1 MKKLLSAATSL
12 CMAASFL
19 SVLPATVSAAD
30 STKTLSIKSYA
41 QSGSA
46 YASQGGNVTISA
58 DDIAAGDVKVPCAV
72 YLTEDTADCQTL
84 AIPITINSSNSDV
97 KNVKF
102 DLIDPSKPYFSETQ
116 TITSAKGETI
126 KTKNA
131 VVFAAGLDEMDDYAP
146 TGINNLTVAPNQ
158 EAAGAKNYYIG
169 YGQTFPRGYSWTG
182 SKSDDYPVFVF
193 DVTFPKGT
201 AAGDYTIDFCNY
213 EKDAKKNPALMIET
227 EDGRY
232 ANLND
237 LSNLKLNP
245 MKITVGSGNSQPSDS
260 DIVLDF
266 GSYTA
271 NAGDKV
277 NVEVKLKSGG
287 DKAVGSYDVKFKLD
301 SPLEL
306 SAFGSSSAAYGNAA
320 IESNKPTVQ
329 ASFICLDQ
337 NSDPLKGTEGENVF
351 KFAVTIP
358 AGTPDGVY
366 NVGIASAEIFKG
378 GKNSDKWT
386 YSTVG
391 GTINVGNVSTTSTT
405 SSVTTTTTTT
415 LPNGDAD
422 IVLDLGSYDN
432 VQPGDKVNVN
442 VILKSGATK
451 EVGSYDVKF
460 KLDAP
465 LELTA
470 FGSSSP
476 AYGNAAVESNKNDLK
491 ASFISL
497 DTNSDPVKGTEGEVV
512 FKFAVTVPSNA
523 TSGQY
528 HIGIASAEIYKSG
541 KNSDMW
547 TYSTVNGIINVTG
560 GDKPM
565 IGDLNKDGKID
576 ARDASLTLAF
586 VADITNDPSKVTD
599 TDMWV
604 DDVNRDGKITPVDAS
619 IILRYYADLQAD
631 FTGSFTDYLVQVIKV
646 DSSKLQ

>member
-12 CMAASFL
+12 CMAASLL

-30 STKTLSIKSYA
+30 STKALTIGAYA

-46 YASQGGNVTISA
+46 YASQGSNVTISA

-72 YLTEDTADCQTL
+72 YLSEGTADCETL

-102 DLIDPSKPYFSETQ
+102 DLIDPTKPYFSEAKTV
-116 TITSAKGETI
+116 TTAKGETL

-131 VVFAAGLDEMDDYAP
+131 VVFAAGLDEMGDYAP
-146 TGINNLTVAPNQ
+146 TGITNLTIAENQ
-158 EAAGAKNYYIG
+158 ESAGAKNYYIG

-201 AAGDYTIDFCNY
+201 SAGDYTIDFCNY
-213 EKDAKKNPALMIET
+213 EKDAKKNPALLVEA
-227 EDGRY
+227 ESGRY

-245 MKITVGSGNSQPSDS
+245 MKITVGGGNTQPSNS

-287 DKAVGSYDVKFKLD
+287 DKEVGSYDVKFKLD

-306 SAFGSSSAAYGNAA
+306 TGFGSSSAAYGNAA
-320 IESNKPTVQ
+320 IESNKPTAQ

-358 AGTPDGVY
+358 AGTPNGVY

-386 YSTVG
+386 YSTIG
-391 GTINVGNVSTTSTT
+391 GTINVGNVSTTT
-405 SSVTTTTTTT
+405 STTTTTTT
-415 LPNGDAD
+415 IPNGDAD
-422 IVLDLGSYDN
+422 IVLDFGTYDN
-432 VQPGDKVNVN
+432 VKPGDKVNVN
-442 VILKSGATK
+442 VILKSGKDK

-460 KLDAP
+460 KLDSP
-465 LELTA
+465 LTITA
-470 FGSSSP
+470 FGSSSS
-476 AYGNAAVESNKNDLK
+476 AYGNAAIESNKETSQ
-491 ASFISL
+491 ASFICL
-497 DTNSDPVKGTEGEVV
+497 DQNSDPLKGTEGETV
-512 FKFAVTVPSNA
+512 FKFAVTIPENA
-523 TSGQY
+523 TSGAY
-528 HIGIASAEIYKSG
+528 HIGIASAEIFKGG
-541 KNSDMW
+541 KNSDKW
-547 TYSTVNGIINVTG
+547 TYSVENGIINVTG
-560 GDKPM
+560 GAKPM
-565 IGDLNKDGKID
+565 IGDLNKDGKVD

-586 VADITNDPSKVTD
+586 VADITADPSKVTD
-599 TDMWV
+599 TDRWV
-604 DDVNRDGKITPVDAS
+604 DDVNRDGKITAVDAS
-619 IILRYYADLQAD
+619 IILRYYADLQAS
-631 FTGSFTDYLVQVIKV
+631 FSGSFTDYLVQVIKV

>member
-12 CMAASFL
+12 CMAASLL

-30 STKTLSIKSYA
+30 STKALTIGAYA

-46 YASQGGNVTISA
+46 YASQGSNVIISA

-72 YLTEDTADCQTL
+72 YLSEGTADCETL

-102 DLIDPSKPYFSETQ
+102 DLIDPTKPYFSENKTV
-116 TITSAKGETI
+116 TSAKGETLT
-126 KTKNA
+126 TKNA
-131 VVFAAGLDEMDDYAP
+131 IVFAAGLDEMGDYAP
-146 TGINNLTVAPNQ
+146 TGITNLTIAENQ
-158 EAAGAKNYYIG
+158 ESAGAKNYYIG

-201 AAGDYTIDFCNY
+201 SAGDYTIDFCNY
-213 EKDAKKNPALMIET
+213 EKDAKKNPALLLEA
-227 EDGRY
+227 ESGRY

-245 MKITVGSGNSQPSDS
+245 MKITVGGGNTQPSTG

-271 NAGDKV
+271 NAGEKV
-277 NVEVKLKSGG
+277 NVEVKLKSGA
-287 DKAVGSYDVKFKLD
+287 DKEVGSYDVKFKLD
-301 SPLEL
+301 APLEL
-306 SAFGSSSAAYGNAA
+306 TAFGSSSAAYGGAA
-320 IESNKPTVQ
+320 VESNKETCQ

-358 AGTPDGVY
+358 SGTPDGIY
-366 NVGIASAEIFKG
+366 NIGIASAEIFKG
-378 GKNSDKWT
+378 GKNSDMWT

-391 GTINVGNVSTTSTT
+391 GTIKVGNGSSTTSTT
-405 SSVTTTTTTT
+405 STTTTTTT
-415 LPNGDAD
+415 PIGDSD
-422 IVLDLGSYDN
+422 IVLDFGTYDN
-432 VQPGDKVNVN
+432 VKPGDKVNVN
-442 VILKSGATK
+442 VILKSGADK

-470 FGSSSP
+470 FGSSSA
-476 AYGNAAVESNKNDLK
+476 AYGGAAVESNKETCQ
-491 ASFISL
+491 ASFICL
-497 DTNSDPVKGTEGEVV
+497 DQNSDPLKGTEGENV
-512 FKFAVTVPSNA
+512 FKFAVTIPSGTPDGIYN
-523 TSGQY
+523 
-528 HIGIASAEIYKSG
+528 IGIASAEIFKGG

-560 GDKPM
+560 GAKPM
-565 IGDLNKDGKID
+565 IGDLNRDGKVD

>member
-12 CMAASFL
+12 CMAASLL

-30 STKTLSIKSYA
+30 STKALTIGAYA

-46 YASQGGNVTISA
+46 YASQGSNVIISA

-72 YLTEDTADCQTL
+72 YLSEGTADCETL

-102 DLIDPSKPYFSETQ
+102 DLIDPTKPYFSENKTV
-116 TITSAKGETI
+116 TSAKGETLT
-126 KTKNA
+126 TKNA
-131 VVFAAGLDEMDDYAP
+131 IVFAAGLDEMGDYAP
-146 TGINNLTVAPNQ
+146 TGITNLTIAENQ
-158 EAAGAKNYYIG
+158 ESAGAKNYYIG

-201 AAGDYTIDFCNY
+201 SAGDYTIDFCNY
-213 EKDAKKNPALMIET
+213 EKDAKKNPALLLEA
-227 EDGRY
+227 ESGRY

-245 MKITVGSGNSQPSDS
+245 MKITVGGGNTQPSTG

-271 NAGDKV
+271 NAGEKV
-277 NVEVKLKSGG
+277 NVEVKLKSG
-287 DKAVGSYDVKFKLD
+287 
-301 SPLEL
+301 
-306 SAFGSSSAAYGNAA
+306 
-320 IESNKPTVQ
+320 
-329 ASFICLDQ
+329 
-337 NSDPLKGTEGENVF
+337 
-351 KFAVTIP
+351 
-358 AGTPDGVY
+358 
-366 NVGIASAEIFKG
+366 
-378 GKNSDKWT
+378 
-386 YSTVG
+386 
-391 GTINVGNVSTTSTT
+391 
-405 SSVTTTTTTT
+405 
-415 LPNGDAD
+415 AD
-422 IVLDLGSYDN
+422 
-432 VQPGDKVNVN
+432 
-442 VILKSGATK
+442 K

-470 FGSSSP
+470 FGSSSA
-476 AYGNAAVESNKNDLK
+476 AYGGAAVESNNYGGAAVESNKETCQ
-491 ASFISL
+491 ASFICL
-497 DTNSDPVKGTEGEVV
+497 DQNSDPLKGTEGEAV

-528 HIGIASAEIYKSG
+528 HIGIASAEIFKGG

-560 GDKPM
+560 GAKPM
-565 IGDLNKDGKID
+565 IGDLNRDGKVD